1 MNVTLITIACLVAL
15 LIIMGFGIPFPYVLG
30 FCAVVGIFLA
40 YGVPGLTQAGRIP
53 YSTFFKMDWTP
64 LPLFVMLGC
73 ILNETRIGSD
83 IFLIANRWLARLPG
97 GLVIASII
105 SEAVMAATI
114 GSSIVTL
121 LVVGKIAVPEM
132 EKLGYNKS
140 FSIAAILA
148 GGILGPLIPP
158 SVTMVIY
165 AIFAQVSIGKLFIA
179 GIIPG
184 IILTVILC
192 LLTITMCIKNPTLA
206 PRKLEYKSIKVQDLG
221 AAWKVWPVVV
231 IILSILGGIYMGVM
245 TATEAGGIAV
255 VVTLILCVAFYHFRG
270 NNLFRSMIDSALI
283 NGMICFIIVGAL
295 SLTFLIGTTGMA
307 KDLASYITTLNIS
320 KWGVI
325 IIINV
330 IYLILGCFMDSP
342 TAMMVTLP
350 FFIPIIKSFG
360 LDPIWFGV
368 LVVVNIEI
376 GLLTP
381 PMALNLFVARQ
392 TFNEPIGKIIH
403 YLVPYLMV
411 VAGFL
416 AIIIAFPQLSLWLP
430 NTMK

>member
-1 MNVTLITIACLVAL
+1 MDVTLITIACLFAL
-15 LIIMGFGIPFPYVLG
+15 LVIMGFGIPFPYVLG

-40 YGVPGLTQAGRIP
+40 YGEAGLSQAGRIP

-64 LPLFVMLGC
+64 LPLFVMLGGV
-73 ILNETRIGSD
+73 LSETSIGSD
-83 IFLIANRWLARLPG
+83 IFLIANRFLARLPG
-97 GLVIASII
+97 GLVIASIV

-140 FSIAAILA
+140 FSIAAILS

-165 AIFAQVSIGKLFIA
+165 AIFAQVNVGKLFIA

-184 IILTVILC
+184 IILTFILC
-192 LLTITMCIKNPTLA
+192 IFTIVLCIKNPNLA
-206 PRKLEYKSIKVQDLG
+206 PRKRDYKSIKVQDLG
-221 AAWKVWPVVV
+221 ATWKVWPIVV

-255 VVTLILCVAFYHFRG
+255 VVAILLSVAFYHYRRA
-270 NNLFRSMIDSALI
+270 NLFRTMIDSALI

-295 SLTFLIGTTGMA
+295 TLTFLVGTTGMA
-307 KDLASYITTLNIS
+307 KDLASYISTLNLS
-320 KWGVI
+320 KWYI
-325 IIINV
+325 IIVINL
-330 IYLILGCFMDSP
+330 IYLVLGCFMDSP

-350 FFIPIIKSFG
+350 FFIPIIKSLG

-392 TFNEPIGKIIH
+392 VFNEPIGKIIH
-403 YLVPYLMV
+403 FLIPYLLV
-411 VAGFL
+411 VVLFMAL
-416 AIIIAFPQLSLWLP
+416 IIAFPQLSLWLP